1 MEELLTKRIST
12 EHSNAIIQWGV
23 IAYQYETSTEIV
35 KQILENYIQ
44 NVNQFNSFAEEIK
57 YYLVLSLNED
67 MKSTITRSEL
77 IKRKP
82 NKSPEEKELTEQRNK
97 ILARVNVLFR
107 NLRFVMF
114 PSFLNDT
121 PPKKTPSKP
130 RIIIEPIFEPDTADE
145 CNTSVEDNTPTPVKT
160 KRSIP
165 EALEK
170 TAPSEPE
177 TPHRYTAILGLIA
190 EFLIG
195 IIGSGF
201 VFTIVDDK
209 ESIITDYMAKL
220 ELTSVS
226 IKYSPDMTFDVLFGI
241 PDKKTQTCVLT
252 TAIDSKKPFVLYL
265 DLSILEVLPIDAT
278 ECRLNLILSGRSGWF
293 IGYFPLKIGGD
304 GGGFQIKNILSH
316 TVI

>member
-67 MKSTITRSEL
+67 MKSTIARSEL
-77 IKRKP
+77 IKRKQ

-114 PSFLNDT
+114 PSFLNDDT

-130 RIIIEPIFEPDTADE
+130 LIIESIIESDTADD

-170 TAPSEPE
+170 TTVEPE
-177 TPHRYTAILGLIA
+177 TPHRYTAVLGLIT

-195 IIGSGF
+195 TIGSGL
-201 VFTIVDDK
+201 VFTIIDDK
-209 ESIITDYMAKL
+209 ESVITEYMANL
-220 ELTSVS
+220 EMTCVS
-226 IKYSPDMTFDVLFGI
+226 IKYSPDMAFDVLFGI
-241 PDKKTQTCVLT
+241 PDKKNQICVLT

-265 DLSILEVLPIDAT
+265 DLSIIEVLPIDAT

-293 IGYFPLKIGGD
+293 IGYFPVNIGGN
-304 GGGFQIKNILSH
+304 GSGFQIKTILCVN